1 MSDARVLLG
10 VLVELGLIVPAN
22 DQPAGGAR
30 RGRPGR
36 GRRAEGIA
44 HPGRDDGPLICRG
57 MGVGGSFGGGE
68 ELGLFITAA
77 IAVHN
82 IPESLAISLVLV
94 PRGTPV
100 WTAAGGG
107 IFTSL
112 PQPVKALPPFLF
124 VLVFDPFLPVG
135 FGLAGGRGDDLDGVR
150 EAHPGRARRR
160 IRPHRGGGRHARLR
174 CPLRGVDLCPSR
186 VRAGRGSAVLP
197 RTACCDAKRPRTAVG
212 RLSGHRF

>member
-1 MSDARVLLG
+1 
-10 VLVELGLIVPAN
+10 
-22 DQPAGGAR
+22 
-30 RGRPGR
+30 
-36 GRRAEGIA
+36 
-44 HPGRDDGPLICRG
+44 

-82 IPESLAISLVLV
+82 IPEGLAISLVLV
-94 PRGTPV
+94 LRGTPV
-100 WTAAGGG
+100 WTAAGWS

-112 PQPVKALPPFLF
+112 PQPIMALPPFLF

-197 RTACCDAKRPRTAVG
+197 RTACCDAKRPQTAVG